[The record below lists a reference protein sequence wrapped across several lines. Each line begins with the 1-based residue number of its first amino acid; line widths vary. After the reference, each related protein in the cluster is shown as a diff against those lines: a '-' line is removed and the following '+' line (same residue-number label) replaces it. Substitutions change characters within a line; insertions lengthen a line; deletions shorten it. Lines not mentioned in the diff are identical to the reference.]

1 MDINKAIRLY
11 EEFLNNSWDIIQPL
25 LKDRDYTSHQ
35 EACNDWLQCCWEMLV
50 ERRVLSLNHY
60 LDIYGEGAD
69 FYGTSSR
76 ITDINEVPTHVVK
89 IKSTNSN
96 EVFDL
101 LNETYIDINYLN
113 FEKLVGFK
121 NGYYLLSTPFDYA
134 LLSDSQNQKFVVA
147 LSDLV
152 FYLTEVK

>member
-1 MDINKAIRLY
+1 MNINNVIQVYAD
-11 EEFLNNSWDIIQPL
+11 FLNKSWNVIQPL
-25 LKDRDYTSHQ
+25 LKDRDYTSF
-35 EACNDWLQCCWEMLV
+35 EETCNDWLQCCWEMLV
-50 ERRVLSLNHY
+50 ERKVLSLNHY

-101 LNETYIDINYLN
+101 LNETYIDINNLN

-121 NGYYLLSTPFDYA
+121 NGYYSLSTPFDYV
-134 LLSDSQNQKFVVA
+134 LLSDSQNQQFVVA
-147 LSDLV
+147 LSDLG